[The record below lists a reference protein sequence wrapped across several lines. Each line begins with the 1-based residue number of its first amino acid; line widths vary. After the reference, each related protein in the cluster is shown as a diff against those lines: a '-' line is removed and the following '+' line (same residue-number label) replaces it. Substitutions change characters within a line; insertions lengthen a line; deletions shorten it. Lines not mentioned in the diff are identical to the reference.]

1 MGSGHPLQDSDATL
15 PPLSALKGKVCPRC
29 HRQLEISEPGYELE
43 GPASGPAALPRCPEH
58 GLAYVDGG
66 DLAAAHGD
74 IMLGTT
80 VTGRFTILARLGS
93 GSMGAVYRARQ
104 EAVGR
109 DVAIK
114 IVRRD
119 RAYDPETKAR
129 FEREARATSA
139 LVSPHTVTVFDFGEA
154 EDGAWFLAMEL
165 LDGETLGQ
173 RLRRTRRLPVPDAVR
188 VAREALKSLAEA
200 HAKGIVHRDLK
211 PDNLFLVT
219 MPDEA
224 GNPATQTCKVLD
236 FGIAKVLSDEQKVDQ
251 LETQAG
257 TVFGT
262 PRYMSP
268 EQAQGTTLDARSDLY
283 SLGVILFQM
292 LAGRAPFVDDD
303 AVVVMARHIKEEPP
317 AMREVAPQA
326 MVPPLLERVVRRAL
340 SKQPGDRPQSAEQ
353 FIYELDAAMEN
364 SGAVVTGVHATSWAG
379 PGVPSSSRRRKALAL
394 GAGALGLGLVFASGY
409 LAFRLFR
416 SPSVAHAAASAAPP
430 TASIPVVALAPEP
443 GAPSPTDEA
452 GAREAADAGG
462 DANSATVE
470 KTHRHSTKRP
480 IPRRAAPAHRRAPA
494 AVDLDRKA
502 GDKYGRFE

>member
-1 MGSGHPLQDSDATL
+1 MGSSHPLQYSDATL
-15 PPLSALKGKVCPRC
+15 PPLSALRGQVCPRC
-29 HRQLEISEPGYELE
+29 HRQIEALRPNFDGQ
-43 GPASGPAALPRCPEH
+43 GPAALPRCPEH
-58 GLAYVDGG
+58 GLAFVEGG

-74 IMLGTT
+74 MMLGTT
-80 VTGRFTILARLGS
+80 VAGRFTILARLGS

-109 DVAIK
+109 DVALK

-139 LVSPHTVTVFDFGEA
+139 LVSPHTVTVFDFGAA

-173 RLRRTRRLPVPDAVR
+173 RLERTRRLPVVDAVR

-219 MPDEA
+219 LPDEA
-224 GNPATQTCKVLD
+224 GNPGVQTCKVLD

-268 EQAQGTTLDARSDLY
+268 EQAQGNPLDARSDLY

-292 LAGRAPFVDDD
+292 LTGRTPYVDDD
-303 AVVVMARHIKEEPP
+303 AVVVMARHIKEDPP
-317 AMREVAPQA
+317 PMRQVSPQTL
-326 MVPPLLERVVRRAL
+326 VPPLLERVVRRAL
-340 SKQPGDRPQSAEQ
+340 AKLPGDRPGSAEQ
-353 FIYELDAAMEN
+353 FIAELDAAIEQ
-364 SGAVVTGVHATSWAG
+364 SGAVATGVHATSWSA
-379 PGVPSSSRRRKALAL
+379 PGVPASPRTRRAIAATVGAL
-394 GAGALGLGLVFASGY
+394 GALLLFSGGY
-409 LAFRLFR
+409 LVVRLLS
-416 SPSVAHAAASAAPP
+416 SPPAARGAASAASP
-430 TASIPVVALAPEP
+430 AGSVPVVALAPEP
-443 GAPSPTDEA
+443 GAPPLTAEA
-452 GAREAADAGG
+452 GAHAAGDAGPE
-462 DANSATVE
+462 ASSVTVE
-470 KTHRHSTKRP
+470 KTQRHSKTPKARH
-480 IPRRAAPAHRRAPA
+480 AAPVRRHAPA
-494 AVDLDRKA
+494 PVDLDRKA

>member
-1 MGSGHPLQDSDATL
+1 MGSSHPLQDTEATL
-15 PPLSALKGKVCPRC
+15 PPLSALRGQVCPRC
-29 HRQLEISEPGYELE
+29 HRLLDTTTARYDTQ
-43 GPASGPAALPRCPEH
+43 GPAALPRCPVH
-58 GLAYVDGG
+58 GLAFVEGG
-66 DLAAAHGD
+66 ELAAAHGD
-74 IMLGTT
+74 LMLGTT
-80 VTGRFTILARLGS
+80 VAGRFTILARLGS

-104 EAVGR
+104 ETVGR
-109 DVAIK
+109 DVALK

-173 RLRRTRRLPVPDAVR
+173 RLQRTRRLPVLDAVR

-219 MPDEA
+219 LPDEA
-224 GNPATQTCKVLD
+224 GNPGTQTCKVLD

-268 EQAQGTTLDARSDLY
+268 EQAQGNPLDARSDLY

-292 LAGRAPFVDDD
+292 LAGRAPYVDED

-317 AMREVAPQA
+317 AMRQISPQT

-340 SKQPGDRPQSAEQ
+340 AKQPEDRPQSAEA
-353 FIYELDAAMEN
+353 FIAELDAAMEQ
-364 SGAVVTGVHATSWAG
+364 SGAVVTGVHATSWAA
-379 PGVPSSSRRRKALAL
+379 PGAPSSPRTRKALVAS
-394 GAGALGLGLVFASGY
+394 AGAIGVALLFSGGY
-409 LAFRLFR
+409 FGVRLLR
-416 SPSVAHAAASAAPP
+416 APAAAHAVGSSAAAASA
-430 TASIPVVALAPEP
+430 PVVALAPEP
-443 GAPSPTDEA
+443 GASPLTADA
-452 GAREAADAGG
+452 GAQAAADAGPE
-462 DANSATVE
+462 ANSATVE
-470 KTHRHSTKRP
+470 KTQRHSTK
-480 IPRRAAPAHRRAPA
+480 PRVPHRAAPAHRHAPA
-494 AVDLDRKA
+494 PVDLDRKA
-502 GDKYGRFE
+502 GDRYGRFE